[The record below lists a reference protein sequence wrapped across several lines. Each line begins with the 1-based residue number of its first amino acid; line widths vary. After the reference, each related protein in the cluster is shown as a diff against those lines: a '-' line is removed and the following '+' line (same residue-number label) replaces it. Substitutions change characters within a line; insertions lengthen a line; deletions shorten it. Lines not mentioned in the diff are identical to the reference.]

1 MWENAI
7 WWGLG
12 IFKSN
17 WCSWGQCFRPM
28 YLGCH
33 LHFPCVRVPLL
44 SRWKNFPEMIWQLVH
59 YQNLFTSSTSKCS
72 KQCGYNSFLT
82 KRCVEPGETYHI
94 QFSNWDP
101 DASPMMPQAKQR
113 KKNSVIPYQEN
124 RLFRISYLRE
134 AFLGLIPTCPR
145 QTKHCRGTPWG
156 APCTQALTTPLVSSS
171 DAKSMSFIHLK
182 RTNKKHEK
190 YWTRFS
196 ARIDDKEDWV

>member
-1 MWENAI
+1 
-7 WWGLG
+7 
-12 IFKSN
+12 
-17 WCSWGQCFRPM
+17 M

-134 AFLGLIPTCPR
+134 AFLGLICALALHVPDKPNIAVAHLGVHHAPR
-145 QTKHCRGTPWG
+145 HS
-156 APCTQALTTPLVSSS
+156 PL
-171 DAKSMSFIHLK
+171 HLY
-182 RTNKKHEK
+182 H
-190 YWTRFS
+190 
-196 ARIDDKEDWV
+196 

>member
-1 MWENAI
+1 
-7 WWGLG
+7 
-12 IFKSN
+12 
-17 WCSWGQCFRPM
+17 M

-134 AFLGLIPTCPR
+134 AFLGLICALVTTNALPTCPR

-190 YWTRFS
+190 Y
-196 ARIDDKEDWV
+196 